1 MKKKQTNDDVLTLF
15 MDFQKS
21 VIQEKPTTT
30 EMFEELQMMRFKIK
44 PVQGD
49 LSILNFKDKQLIEI
63 LWNLGKLDEF
73 FQKQYRH
80 LSIAKKRTFYQLFEN
95 LHKNYQDQLSALSI
109 QATEEIKL
117 TSTVE
122 MEIFKEEIHG
132 KKVN

>member
-1 MKKKQTNDDVLTLF
+1 MKKKQTIDVLNMF
-15 MDFQKS
+15 MDFQNNVAQK
-21 VIQEKPTTT
+21 KPSSR

-80 LSIAKKRTFYQLFEN
+80 LSTAKKKTFYQLFEN
-95 LHKNYQDQLSALSI
+95 LHRNYQDQLSALSI
-109 QATEEIKL
+109 QATEEVRL

-122 MEIFKEEIHG
+122 MEIFKEELRG
-132 KKVN
+132 KKIN